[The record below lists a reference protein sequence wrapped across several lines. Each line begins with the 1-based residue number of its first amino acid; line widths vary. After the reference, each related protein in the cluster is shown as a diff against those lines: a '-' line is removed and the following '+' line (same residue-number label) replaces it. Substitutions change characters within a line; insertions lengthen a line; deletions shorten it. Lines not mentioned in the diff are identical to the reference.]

1 MQNPSTH
8 GGQPPHTRLL
18 FRLSAATFVAFWA
31 AIVSGKLHMSFGFD
45 QLPLIPEILL
55 AVLLALGLAIGLGAC
70 LLEEQRRENNAPA
83 LDTTTEGD
91 TK

>member
-8 GGQPPHTRLL
+8 GGSPPHTRLL
-18 FRLSAATFVAFWA
+18 FRLSAAAFATFWA
-31 AIVSGKLHMSFGFD
+31 GIVSGKLHMSLGYD

-55 AVLLALGLAIGLGAC
+55 ALILATGLAIGLGAC
-70 LLEEQRRENNAPA
+70 LLEEQRRAANAPA
-83 LDTTTEGD
+83 LVTTTEGD

>member
-8 GGQPPHTRLL
+8 GGPPPHTRLL
-18 FRLSAATFVAFWA
+18 LRLSAAAFAIFWA
-31 AIVSGKLHMSFGFD
+31 AIISGKLRTSFGYD
-45 QLPLIPEILL
+45 QFPLVPEMLL
-55 AVLLALGLAIGLGAC
+55 ALILALGLAIGLGAC
-70 LLEEQRRENNAPA
+70 LLEEQRRAINAPA

>member
-1 MQNPSTH
+1 MQNPSIH
-8 GGQPPHTRLL
+8 GGQPPRTRLL
-18 FRLSAATFVAFWA
+18 FRLSAASFAAFWG
-31 AIVSGKLHMSFGFD
+31 AIISGKLHMSFGFD

-55 AVLLALGLAIGLGAC
+55 ALLLAVGLAIGLGAC
-70 LLEEQRRENNAPA
+70 LLEEQRRAFNAPV